1 MRFTETLIFYALIGG
16 GVAVA
21 MFASDD
27 RRRFGEQAFRTATAL
42 LFWPLYLPILLNTRR
57 PSTVSSST
65 TTKPQDDVTRML
77 HQVES
82 ELDAALASLDGWAE
96 GVLAR
101 EQGQIDELKRAWA
114 AQSARIRDLDRVL
127 AQPEFA
133 HAAEPPRSEFSS
145 ERLQHS
151 ESARQQNILRLRE
164 VRRQAYDDLMST
176 LACVRELVTMIHL
189 AKFTGAPAS
198 RAEELVARI
207 AAAVE
212 GIAEA
217 SEWQSNEGAISAGK
231 VQVTRVG

>member
-21 MFASDD
+21 MFAADD
-27 RRRFGEQAFRTATAL
+27 RRRFGERAFRTATAL
-42 LFWPLYLPILLNTRR
+42 LFWPLYLPILLSTHR
-57 PSTVSSST
+57 PSTISAST
-65 TTKPQDDVTRML
+65 TTKPQDEVTRML

-114 AQSARIRDLDRVL
+114 AQSARIHDLDRVL
-127 AQPEFA
+127 AQPEFT
-133 HAAEPPRSEFSS
+133 HAAESARPELSN

-198 RAEELVARI
+198 KAEELVARI

-217 SEWQSNEGAISAGK
+217 SEWQSEQMNQQSESGGRGAF
-231 VQVTRVG
+231 